1 MRAVRVIIRNIRD
14 AFKSV
19 FRNFS
24 LSFASITCSA
34 ITLLIVT
41 IALVIT
47 TNINYLTKQYEN
59 ELTIVTYLYHD
70 ANEEQIK
77 EYDNLLKDNK
87 HIIEYKYKSKEDWKK
102 ECQDDSDILNNALN
116 SLSYNPL
123 LDSYTIKVDE
133 LKNMKKVA
141 NEVAK
146 SDYVES
152 VDYNEGL
159 VEKISVVFNL
169 VEKIS
174 IVLIVALLLVT
185 AFLIGNTIKLTIFS
199 RRTEIEI
206 MRLVGTSNIVIKLP
220 FLFEGLILGV
230 LGSIIP
236 IMIMIYGYLILYD
249 RTNGYIYSNVIEMVK
264 PYPFIMYASIFVLV
278 LGAIIGMISSI
289 RAVRKYLKIWESLLV
304 AY

>member
-1 MRAVRVIIRNIRD
+1 MRAIRVIIRNIRD

-41 IALVIT
+41 IAIVIT

-77 EYDNLLKDNK
+77 EYDNLLKENK

-102 ECQDDSDILNNALN
+102 ECQDDSDVLNNALN

-133 LKNMKKVA
+133 LKNMKQVA
-141 NEVAK
+141 KDVAK

-174 IVLIVALLLVT
+174 IILIVALLVVT

-199 RRTEIEI
+199 RKTEIEI

-236 IMIMIYGYLILYD
+236 IMIMVYGYLILYD
-249 RTNGYIYSNVIEMVK
+249 RTNGYIYSNVIKMVK
-264 PYPFIMYASIFVLV
+264 PYPFVFYAALFILI

-289 RAVRKYLKIWESLLV
+289 RAVRKYLKI
-304 AY
+304 

>member
-1 MRAVRVIIRNIRD
+1 MIKRKVSIMRAVRVIIRNIRD

-141 NEVAK
+141 NEV
-146 SDYVES
+146 
-152 VDYNEGL
+152 DYNEGL

-174 IVLIVALLLVT
+174 VILIVALLLVT

-249 RTNGYIYSNVIEMVK
+249 RTNGYIYSNVIKMVK

-289 RAVRKYLKIWESLLV
+289 RAVRKYLKI
-304 AY
+304 

>member
-1 MRAVRVIIRNIRD
+1 MRAIRVIIRNIRD

-41 IALVIT
+41 IAIVIT

-77 EYDNLLKDNK
+77 EFDDNLKNNK

-133 LKNMKKVA
+133 LKNMKDVA

-174 IVLIVALLLVT
+174 IILIVALLVVT

-199 RRTEIEI
+199 RKTEIEI

-236 IMIMIYGYLILYD
+236 IMIMVYGYLILYD
-249 RTNGYIYSNVIEMVK
+249 RTNGYIYSNIIKMVK
-264 PYPFIMYASIFVLV
+264 PYPFILYAALFILI

-289 RAVRKYLKIWESLLV
+289 RAVRKYLKI
-304 AY
+304 

>member
-14 AFKSV
+14 AFRSV

-34 ITLLIVT
+34 ITLLLVT

-47 TNINYLTKQYEN
+47 VNINYLTKQYEN

-77 EYDNLLKDNK
+77 ELDNSLKANK

-141 NEVAK
+141 DEVAQ

-159 VEKISVVFNL
+159 VEKISVIFNL

-174 IVLIVALLLVT
+174 IILIVALLLVT

-249 RTNGYIYSNVIEMVK
+249 RTNGYIYSNVIKMVK
-264 PYPFIMYASIFVLV
+264 PYPFILYSSLFILV

-289 RAVRKYLKIWESLLV
+289 RAVRKYLKIWER
-304 AY
+304 

>member
-289 RAVRKYLKIWESLLV
+289 RAVRKYLKI
-304 AY
+304 

>member
-174 IVLIVALLLVT
+174 IILIVALLLVT

-264 PYPFIMYASIFVLV
+264 PYPFIMYASIFILV

-289 RAVRKYLKIWESLLV
+289 RAVRKYLKI
-304 AY
+304 

>member
-1 MRAVRVIIRNIRD
+1 MRAIRVIIRNIRD

-41 IALVIT
+41 IAIVIT

-77 EYDNLLKDNK
+77 EYDNLLKENK

-102 ECQDDSDILNNALN
+102 ECQDDSDVLNNALN

-133 LKNMKKVA
+133 LKNMKQVA
-141 NEVAK
+141 KDVAK

-174 IVLIVALLLVT
+174 IILIVALLVVT

-199 RRTEIEI
+199 RKTEIEI

-236 IMIMIYGYLILYD
+236 IMIMVYGYLILYD
-249 RTNGYIYSNVIEMVK
+249 RTNGYIYSNVIKMVK
-264 PYPFIMYASIFVLV
+264 PYPFVFYAALFILI

-289 RAVRKYLKIWESLLV
+289 RAVRKYLKIWES
-304 AY
+304 

>member
-174 IVLIVALLLVT
+174 VILIVALLLVT

-249 RTNGYIYSNVIEMVK
+249 RTNGYIYSNVIKMVK

-289 RAVRKYLKIWESLLV
+289 RAVRKYLKI
-304 AY
+304 

>member
-14 AFKSV
+14 AFRSV

-34 ITLLIVT
+34 ITLLLVT

-47 TNINYLTKQYEN
+47 VNINYLTKQYEN

-77 EYDNLLKDNK
+77 ELDNSLKANK

-141 NEVAK
+141 DEVAQ

-159 VEKISVVFNL
+159 VEKISVIFNL

-174 IVLIVALLLVT
+174 IILIVALLLVT

-249 RTNGYIYSNVIEMVK
+249 RTNGYIYSNVIKMVK
-264 PYPFIMYASIFVLV
+264 PSPFILYSSLFILV

-289 RAVRKYLKIWESLLV
+289 RAVRKYLKI
-304 AY
+304 

>member
-1 MRAVRVIIRNIRD
+1 MRAIRVIIRNIRD

-41 IALVIT
+41 IAIVIT

-77 EYDNLLKDNK
+77 EFDDSLKNNK

-133 LKNMKKVA
+133 LKNMKDVA

-174 IVLIVALLLVT
+174 IILIVALLVVT

-199 RRTEIEI
+199 RKTEIEI

-236 IMIMIYGYLILYD
+236 IMIMVYGYLILYD
-249 RTNGYIYSNVIEMVK
+249 RTNGYIYSNVIKMVK
-264 PYPFIMYASIFVLV
+264 PYPFILYAALFILI

-289 RAVRKYLKIWESLLV
+289 RAVRKYLKI
-304 AY
+304 